1 MNYDII
7 GDIHGC
13 AKTLTAL
20 LDKLGYELNQDIYQ
34 HPTNKVIFLGDFIDR
49 GQFQKEVIGIVRPMI
64 QSGAALS
71 VMGNHEFNAIAYHT
85 YDESLGIHLREHTDK
100 NTKQHIAFLDEYKD
114 DKVAYDSVI
123 TWFKTLPLWLELD
136 GLNIVH
142 ACWDKVLMDKIKTE
156 YLGTNILS
164 DSMLT
169 NASTKEKWE
178 YEAIE
183 TLLKGKE
190 IPLPDGRSF
199 PDKDGNPRHEIRV
212 KWWDQTATN
221 YRAAFMGP
229 ESAIT
234 HIPED
239 EIMGDHCIVYNHD
252 EPPVFLGHY
261 WMEGKPTPL
270 ADNIA
275 CLDYSVAKSG
285 KLVAYQWSGEQKI
298 DINHYVFVD
307 RIENEDK

>member
-20 LDKLGYELNQDIYQ
+20 LDKLGYVLNHDIYQ
-34 HPTNKVIFLGDFIDR
+34 HPSNKVIFLGDFIDR
-49 GQFQKEVIGIVRPMI
+49 GKFQKEVIEIVRPMI

-85 YDESLGIHLREHTDK
+85 YDESLGMHLREHTDK
-100 NTKQHIAFLDEYKD
+100 NTMQHAAFLAEYQD

-136 GLNIVH
+136 GLHIVH
-142 ACWDKVLMDKIKTE
+142 ACWDKILIDKIKTE
-156 YLGTNILS
+156 YLGTNLLS
-164 DSMLT
+164 DPMLK
-169 NASTKEKWE
+169 NASKECEWE

-199 PDKDGNPRHEIRV
+199 NDKDGNPRHEIRV
-212 KWWDQTATN
+212 KWWDQTATD
-221 YRAAFMGP
+221 YRAAYMGP
-229 ESAIT
+229 ESALT
-234 HIPED
+234 HIPDD
-239 EIMGDHCIVYNHD
+239 EIIGDHCIDYKHD

-270 ADNIA
+270 AENIA

-285 KLVAYQWSGEQKI
+285 KLVAYRWAGEQKI
-298 DINHYVFVD
+298 DTNHYVFVD
-307 RIENEDK
+307 RIEKEDK